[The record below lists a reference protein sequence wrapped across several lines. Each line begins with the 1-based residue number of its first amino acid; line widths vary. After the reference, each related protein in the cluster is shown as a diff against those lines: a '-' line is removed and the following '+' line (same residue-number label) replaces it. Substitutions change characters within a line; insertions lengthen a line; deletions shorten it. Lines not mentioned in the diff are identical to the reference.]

1 MDTQVEI
8 RPGRL
13 LNIFQKINPA
23 SDTTVFFIHG
33 MGGRGQQW
41 HNQISLFSDTCSVI
55 IPDLFGLAGS
65 AKPRSYFSNPYT
77 FSELDKDLHA
87 LFERYQSKKNIV
99 LGHSYGGAFAVS
111 LAFDHQD
118 KINQLILID
127 PVRAEPKLQIPVV
140 FHLPV
145 FILSWL
151 RPSLEKGFNQAA
163 FAATTN
169 PALIEEE
176 RKASEANRLYVI
188 KAMVNGMKK
197 IRKIPVDQLNV
208 PTLIVI
214 GESDKVILPAQIT
227 EFYRTLPQV
236 EFQIIPNAAHIPM
249 LEQPQQTNQVIMQ
262 FLKNA

>member
-8 RPGRL
+8 RSGRL
-13 LNIFQKINPA
+13 INIFQKINTA

-41 HNQISLFSDTCSVI
+41 RNQISIFNGTCSLI
-55 IPDLFGLAGS
+55 IPDLFGLGGS
-65 AKPRSYFSNPYT
+65 AKPRSYFSNPYS
-77 FSELDKDLHA
+77 FSELDKDIHA
-87 LFERYQSKKNIV
+87 LFDRYQSKKNIV

-127 PVRAEPKLQIPVV
+127 PVRAEPKMQIPAV

-145 FILSWL
+145 FLLNLL
-151 RPSLEKGFNQAA
+151 RPSLEKDFNQAA
-163 FAATTN
+163 FDVSTN

-176 RKASEANRLYVI
+176 IRASKANRLYVI

-197 IRKIPVDQLNV
+197 IRDIAVSKLDV

-214 GESDKVILPAQIT
+214 GESDKVILPARIK
-227 EFYRTLPQV
+227 EFYSVLPHV
-236 EFQIIPNAAHIPM
+236 EFHMIQHAAHMPM
-249 LEQPQQTNQVIMQ
+249 LELPQITNEVIIQ
-262 FLKNA
+262 FLKFS